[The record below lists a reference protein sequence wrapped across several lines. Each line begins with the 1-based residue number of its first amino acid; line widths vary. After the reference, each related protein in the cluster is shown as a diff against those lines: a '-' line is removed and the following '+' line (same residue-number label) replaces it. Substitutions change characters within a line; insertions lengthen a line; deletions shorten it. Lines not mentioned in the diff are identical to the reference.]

1 MTDSG
6 RLDDRPRFH
15 PETREEW
22 RSWLAEHHAT
32 EPGVWLVS
40 WRRATGRPS
49 LPYEDV
55 IEEALCFGWVDST
68 ARTLDEERSM
78 LLMAPRRPTSTW
90 ARTNKERVERLLD
103 AGLMRPAGIAA
114 VETAKAN
121 GSWTV
126 LDSVEALEVPDDL
139 AAALDAE
146 PGARAAYEGFSPS
159 NRKAILWWV
168 TSAKRPETRQ
178 RRIAETARLATQGI
192 PANRR

>member
-32 EPGVWLVS
+32 APGVWLVS
-40 WRRATGRPS
+40 WKRSTGRAS

-68 ARTLDEERSM
+68 ARTLDGERSM

-90 ARTNKERVERLLD
+90 ARTNKERVERLL
-103 AGLMRPAGIAA
+103 ASGLMRPAGIAA

-168 TSAKRPETRQ
+168 KSAKRPETRQ
-178 RRIAETARLATQGI
+178 RRIGETARLAAQGI
-192 PANRR
+192 PANQR